1 MPAINLTARL
11 NRDQTFETLALTPS
25 AKCLYL
31 TSEDHADEFVMTAQ
45 DADPRQDRITLSG
58 NRFRHIDMV
67 LIDDFQYFAGRTAL
81 QGATAADAESI
92 ASGGAMTQPA
102 IRSEPFSLGDARA
115 LRPAKRTRNP
125 SEARNSGPYRNVH
138 LCGYVRNPHTFPNEN
153 GSLRGRC
160 RQIAPYSR
168 SSMPMSV
175 LPSFL
180 RTFFTTARSTTL
192 SFISVT
198 GEPSRSLTVALSRLR
213 TS

>member
-1 MPAINLTARL
+1 MPTCDKTGSPCP
-11 NRDQTFETLALTPS
+11 DQP
-25 AKCLYL
+25 
-31 TSEDHADEFVMTAQ
+31 V
-45 DADPRQDRITLSG
+45 
-58 NRFRHIDMV
+58 RHIDMV

-81 QGATAADAESI
+81 QEQLLQTLRALHQAGRYSPRYAAN
-92 ASGGAMTQPA
+92 
-102 IRSEPFSLGDARA
+102 RSHWETREP

-138 LCGYVRNPHTFPNEN
+138 LCGYARNPHTFPNEN

-180 RTFFTTARSTTL
+180 RTFFITARSTTL

-198 GEPSRSLTVALSRLR
+198 GAPSRNLTVALSRLR

>member
-1 MPAINLTARL
+1 MN
-11 NRDQTFETLALTPS
+11 
-25 AKCLYL
+25 
-31 TSEDHADEFVMTAQ
+31 FVMTAQ
-45 DADPRQDRITLSG
+45 DADLRQDRITLSG

-81 QGATAADAESI
+81 QEQLLQT
-92 ASGGAMTQPA
+92 
-102 IRSEPFSLGDARA
+102 LRA
-115 LRPAKRTRNP
+115 LHQA
-125 SEARNSGPYRNVH
+125 
-138 LCGYVRNPHTFPNEN
+138 
-153 GSLRGRC
+153 GRYSPRYAAN

-180 RTFFTTARSTTL
+180 RTFFITARSTTL

>member
-1 MPAINLTARL
+1 
-11 NRDQTFETLALTPS
+11 
-25 AKCLYL
+25 
-31 TSEDHADEFVMTAQ
+31 MTAQ
-45 DADPRQDRITLSG
+45 DADLQQDRITLSG

-81 QGATAADAESI
+81 QEQLLQTLRALHQAGRTARD
-92 ASGGAMTQPA
+92 TQRTVP
-102 IRSEPFSLGDARA
+102 LGNVRA
-115 LRPAKRTRNP
+115 LRSAKRTRNP

-180 RTFFTTARSTTL
+180 RTFFITARSTTL